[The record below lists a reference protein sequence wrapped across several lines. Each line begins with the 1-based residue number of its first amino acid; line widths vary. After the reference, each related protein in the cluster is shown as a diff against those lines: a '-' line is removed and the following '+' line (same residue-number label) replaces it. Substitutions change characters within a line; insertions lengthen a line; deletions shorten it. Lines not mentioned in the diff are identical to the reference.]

1 MVRNKEEEQIDN
13 TITRIEKNLRISR
26 DERKRL
32 RRDFRLKR
40 IEERTKLLV
49 AKATRWKWLAAV
61 IGMVI
66 AAYLVFKFVG

>member
-1 MVRNKEEEQIDN
+1 LAKNKEEEIDD

-26 DERKRL
+26 DERKKR
-32 RRDFRLKR
+32 RRDFRLLK
-40 IEERTKLLV
+40 IEEKTKLLM
-49 AKATRWKWLAAV
+49 AKATRWKWLSAV

>member
-40 IEERTKLLV
+40 IEERTKLLM

>member
-1 MVRNKEEEQIDN
+1 MVRNKEEEQIDD
-13 TITRIEKNLRISR
+13 TITRIEKNLRISK
-26 DERKRL
+26 DDRKKR

-40 IEERTKLLV
+40 IEERTKLLM

-61 IGMVI
+61 IGMAI

>member
-1 MVRNKEEEQIDN
+1 LVRNKEEEQIDN

-40 IEERTKLLV
+40 IEERTKLLM

>member
-1 MVRNKEEEQIDN
+1 MVRNKEEEQIDD

-40 IEERTKLLV
+40 IEERTKLLM